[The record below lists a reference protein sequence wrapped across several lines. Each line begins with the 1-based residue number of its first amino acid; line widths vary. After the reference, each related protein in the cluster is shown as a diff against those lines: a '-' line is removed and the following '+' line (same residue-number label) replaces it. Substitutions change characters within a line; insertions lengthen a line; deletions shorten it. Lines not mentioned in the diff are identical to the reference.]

1 MTSRKEFAVSN
12 AKEFAEKLNRCLDES
27 EAPSL
32 VRERAGILSKMLD
45 IPKQQAWSI
54 LEGQLFPEHSLL
66 QRIAVEFEVDM
77 KWLAGK

>member
-1 MTSRKEFAVSN
+1 MIHN
-12 AKEFAEKLNRCLDES
+12 AKEFAEKLNKCLDES
-27 EAPSL
+27 EAPAL

-54 LEGQLFPEHSLL
+54 LEGQVFPEQTIL

-77 KWLAGK
+77 KWLCGK